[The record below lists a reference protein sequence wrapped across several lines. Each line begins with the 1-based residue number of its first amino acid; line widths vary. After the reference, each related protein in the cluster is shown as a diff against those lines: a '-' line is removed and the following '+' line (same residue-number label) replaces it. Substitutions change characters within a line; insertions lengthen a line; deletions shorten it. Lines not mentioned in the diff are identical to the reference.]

1 MMMFRCGRSKSRRGD
16 GEQDEEELVKKFKEE
31 AAAVDK
37 AYRELLP
44 PMSGLSH
51 PLQGTKPTP
60 KKKLAP
66 IAIFVECDQKEQVLF
81 EEQQLALVSYD
92 SEDED

>member
-1 MMMFRCGRSKSRRGD
+1 M
-16 GEQDEEELVKKFKEE
+16 KKFKEE

-44 PMSGLSH
+44 PISGLSH

-60 KKKLAP
+60 KKNPVP
-66 IAIFVECDQKEQVLF
+66 IAILVECDQKEQVLF
-81 EEQQLALVSYD
+81 EEQQVNLLAMYFCLC
-92 SEDED
+92 